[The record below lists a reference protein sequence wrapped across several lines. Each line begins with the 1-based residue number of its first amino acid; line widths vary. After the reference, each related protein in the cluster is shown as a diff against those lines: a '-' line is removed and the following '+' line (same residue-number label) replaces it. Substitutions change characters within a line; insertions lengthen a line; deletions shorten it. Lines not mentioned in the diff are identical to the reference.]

1 MVEFET
7 LYLGTSLGLQI
18 ETLLYIDTCVI
29 LYVKESQAPG
39 TGSIAMYAALASV
52 ALGSTA
58 LWSTA
63 AACQYSEDPDSVFYG
78 NAAVRVPIASV
89 GEPAQNECA
98 ATAQA
103 YGHTIASIGEL
114 LASPVTDLP
123 RQRCFGV
130 TPQVV

>member
-1 MVEFET
+1 M
-7 LYLGTSLGLQI
+7 
-18 ETLLYIDTCVI
+18 
-29 LYVKESQAPG
+29 KESQVPG

-63 AACQYSEDPDSVFYG
+63 AACQYSEHPDSVFYG
-78 NAAVRVPIASV
+78 SDAVRVPIDIASV

-103 YGHTIASIGEL
+103 YGLTIASIGEL
-114 LASPVTDLP
+114 LASLAPGTA
-123 RQRCFGV
+123 RQRCCWV
-130 TPQVV
+130 TPQEV